1 MIESG
6 KGDDGLR
13 INVMNGTA
21 VDLDQTDEAS
31 LTDEEGSLTDE
42 EVSDEAL
49 EAAAT
54 GADSF
59 DRKNSTPQCCSFG
72 RC

>member
-1 MIESG
+1 MIESR
-6 KGDDGLR
+6 KGDDGPR
-13 INVMNGTA
+13 INVMNGTD
-21 VDLDQTDEAS
+21 VDLDQTDEES
-31 LTDEEGSLTDE
+31 LTDEA
-42 EVSDEAL
+42 VSDEAL

>member
-1 MIESG
+1 MNEKINAVNDKT
-6 KGDDGLR
+6 KG
-13 INVMNGTA
+13 
-21 VDLDQTDEAS
+21 LDQTDEEI
-31 LTDEEGSLTDE
+31 LTS

-54 GADSF
+54 GADSW

>member
-6 KGDDGLR
+6 KGGDGLR
-13 INVMNGTA
+13 INAMNGTA
-21 VDLDQTDEAS
+21 VDLDQTD
-31 LTDEEGSLTDE
+31 EGSLTDE

>member
-1 MIESG
+1 
-6 KGDDGLR
+6 
-13 INVMNGTA
+13 MNGTA
-21 VDLDQTDEAS
+21 VDLDQTDE
-31 LTDEEGSLTDE
+31 ESLTDE